1 MACLISAWP
10 HDNAMAYKTVDQI
23 LQPDSRFDNLCVVEP
38 GGVRFMN
45 LADHHQMIGDVPL
58 TGSAPD
64 EVRDAYDRA
73 RNTMLYAFF
82 DYDLLVVG
90 EIQAFGAF
98 ELALKHRI
106 NGHGLDAKGSLRTL
120 VDRARKQGIFPKIA
134 DPSQPFADRIEA
146 MIALRNGLAH
156 GTSQIHPP
164 GMALQVL
171 VACAWGIDAAFPPS
185 PAPLG

>member
-1 MACLISAWP
+1 
-10 HDNAMAYKTVDQI
+10 MAYKSADES
-23 LQPDSRFDNLCVVEP
+23 LQPDSRFDNLCVVEQS
-38 GGVRFMN
+38 GVRLMQ
-45 LADHHQMIGDVPL
+45 LADHHSMIGDVVL
-58 TGSAPD
+58 TGSAPT

-73 RNTMLYAFF
+73 RNTMLYAYF

-106 NGHGLDAKGSLRTL
+106 NGHGMDAKGSLRTL
-120 VDRARKQGIFPKIA
+120 VDGARKQGVFPKLA
-134 DPSQPFADRIEA
+134 NPDQPMTDRVEA

-156 GTSQIHPP
+156 GTSQIHTP

-171 VACAWGIDAAFPPS
+171 ELCAWGIDMAFPNS
-185 PAPLG
+185 PA

>member
-1 MACLISAWP
+1 
-10 HDNAMAYKTVDQI
+10 MAYKTADQI

-38 GGVRFMN
+38 SGVRFMN
-45 LADHHQMIGDVPL
+45 LADHHRMIGDVAL
-58 TGSAPD
+58 TGAAPD

-134 DPSQPFADRIEA
+134 DPSQPFADRVEA

-171 VACAWGIDAAFPPS
+171 EACAWGIDSAFPPQPVEPCDETIS
-185 PAPLG
+185 DSGP

>member
-1 MACLISAWP
+1 
-10 HDNAMAYKTVDQI
+10 MAYKSADEI

-38 GGVRFMN
+38 GSVRLMQ
-45 LADHHQMIGDVPL
+45 LADHHSIIGEVVL
-58 TGSAPD
+58 TGSAPA
-64 EVRDAYDRA
+64 EVQDAYDRA
-73 RNTMLYAFF
+73 RNTVLYAYF

-106 NGHGLDAKGSLRTL
+106 NGHGMDAKGSLRTL
-120 VDRARKQGIFPKIA
+120 VDRARKQGVFPKLA
-134 DPSQPFADRIEA
+134 NPDQRFTDRVEA
-146 MIALRNGLAH
+146 MIAFRNGLAH

-171 VACAWGIDAAFPPS
+171 ELCAWAIDTVF
-185 PAPLG
+185 PAPAT

>member
-1 MACLISAWP
+1 
-10 HDNAMAYKTVDQI
+10 MAYKSADEI

-38 GGVRFMN
+38 TGVRFMQ
-45 LADHHQMIGDVPL
+45 LTDHHSMIGDVALGGAVP
-58 TGSAPD
+58 A

-73 RNTMLYAFF
+73 RNTMLYAYF

-98 ELALKHRI
+98 ELALKYRI
-106 NGHGLDAKGSLRTL
+106 NGHGMDAKGSLRTL
-120 VDRARKQGIFPKIA
+120 VDRARKQGIFPKVA
-134 DPSQPFADRIEA
+134 NPDQPFADRVET

-171 VACAWGIDAAFPPS
+171 EMCAWGIDTVFPAS
-185 PAPLG
+185 PA